1 MKRFMR
7 GAAIGV
13 AVCGTT
19 FVLLKVNKMVLNTLS
34 AVNTEVLRALLSLVL
49 SPPHDVL
56 AEKTMGATTFF
67 GAETVAL
74 TAGALA
80 LTK

>member
-1 MKRFMR
+1 MERFVR

-19 FVLLKVNKMVLNTLS
+19 FVMIKVNKMVLNTMS
-34 AVNTEVLRALLSLVL
+34 AVNAGVIKALLMVLLPPHEVLPENA
-49 SPPHDVL
+49 
-56 AEKTMGATTFF
+56 MGVTTDL
-67 GAETVAL
+67 GAQTVAVS
-74 TAGALA
+74 AVALA